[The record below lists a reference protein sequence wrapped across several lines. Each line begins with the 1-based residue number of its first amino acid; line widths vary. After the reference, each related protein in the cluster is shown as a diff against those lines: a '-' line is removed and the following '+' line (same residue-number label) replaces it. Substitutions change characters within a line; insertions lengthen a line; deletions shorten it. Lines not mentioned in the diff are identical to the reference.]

1 MCHFF
6 ADCAEYRGAEAD
18 HKSGDWS
25 DQLEEGG
32 NQVQE
37 KWAISGRP
45 GVSQPTHVTERYDAF
60 YLCYYV
66 YREPI
71 HLVHSSGILLLFIA
85 MRVMIFAENWG

>member
-1 MCHFF
+1 MLVMLIIHTWSSYGNGVYLHGYNVGFF
-6 ADCAEYRGAEAD
+6 VDCAEYRGAEAD
-18 HKSGDWS
+18 HESGDWS

-37 KWAISGRP
+37 KRAIPGRP

-60 YLCYYV
+60 YLCYGV

-71 HLVHSSGILLLFIA
+71 H
-85 MRVMIFAENWG
+85 